1 MDESAFPG
9 EGERMELRGL
19 KRIRDDQQLEQESKQ
34 ALLRVYLMGGN
45 ARIQARKGAQR
56 A

>member
-19 KRIRDDQQLEQESKQ
+19 KWIRDDQLQEQESKR
-34 ALLRVYLMGGN
+34 ALLRVYLMGVST
-45 ARIQARKGAQR
+45 RIQARKGAQR

>member
-19 KRIRDDQQLEQESKQ
+19 KWIRDDQLQEQESKHTM
-34 ALLRVYLMGGN
+34 LGVYLMVGEN
-45 ARIQARKGAQR
+45 TMRI
-56 A
+56 